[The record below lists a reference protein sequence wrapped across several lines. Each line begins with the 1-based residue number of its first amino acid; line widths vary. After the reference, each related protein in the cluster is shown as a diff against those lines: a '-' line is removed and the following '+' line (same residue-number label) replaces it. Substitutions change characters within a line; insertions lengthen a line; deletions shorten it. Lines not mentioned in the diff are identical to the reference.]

1 MVLVW
6 NDIKAFQQHLE
17 DMKAFRQS
25 HFDAPPP
32 EGLKQLKDIPIP
44 FDSIPASGTGIIKSF
59 TDTRGKVILVPIW
72 KTTPPRGSQ
81 N

>member
-6 NDIKAFQQHLE
+6 NNIKAFQRHLE
-17 DMKAFRQS
+17 DMNVFRQS
-25 HFDAPPP
+25 HPDVPPP
-32 EGLKQLKDIPIP
+32 EGLNLLKDMTIP
-44 FDSIPASGTGIIKSF
+44 FDNIPVRGTGIIKSF
-59 TDTRGKVILVPIW
+59 TDARGKIIIVPIW